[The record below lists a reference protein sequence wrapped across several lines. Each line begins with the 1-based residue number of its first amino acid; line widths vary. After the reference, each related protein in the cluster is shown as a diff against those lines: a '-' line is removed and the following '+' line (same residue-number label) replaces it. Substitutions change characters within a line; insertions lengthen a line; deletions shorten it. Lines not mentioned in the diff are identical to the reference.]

1 MKNVRKKTTKCS
13 LKTAEDLLDT
23 DGHLPKFD
31 IYQSTVAQNCFK
43 SHKNS
48 WCSDFFQKKKKKK
61 KKLSDV
67 KFEIHLARRK
77 IVSTGQSVQALK
89 RIIFSL
95 EFQVHSLQFCFGN
108 FTHIIF

>member
-48 WCSDFFQKKKKKK
+48 WCSDFFPKKKKKK
-61 KKLSDV
+61 KNYLMSNLKFTLPDV
-67 KFEIHLARRK
+67 KLFLPDNLSK
-77 IVSTGQSVQALK
+77 L
-89 RIIFSL
+89 
-95 EFQVHSLQFCFGN
+95 
-108 FTHIIF
+108 

>member
-23 DGHLPKFD
+23 DGHLLKFD
-31 IYQSTVAQNCFK
+31 IYQSTVAQNCLK
-43 SHKNS
+43 RQKNFL
-48 WCSDFFQKKKKKK
+48 CFDFLQKKKKK

>member
-23 DGHLPKFD
+23 DGHLLKFD

-48 WCSDFFQKKKKKK
+48 
-61 KKLSDV
+61 
-67 KFEIHLARRK
+67 
-77 IVSTGQSVQALK
+77 
-89 RIIFSL
+89 
-95 EFQVHSLQFCFGN
+95 
-108 FTHIIF
+108 

>member
-1 MKNVRKKTTKCS
+1 M
-13 LKTAEDLLDT
+13 LL
-23 DGHLPKFD
+23 
-31 IYQSTVAQNCFK
+31 
-43 SHKNS
+43 
-48 WCSDFFQKKKKKK
+48 FFSKKKKKK